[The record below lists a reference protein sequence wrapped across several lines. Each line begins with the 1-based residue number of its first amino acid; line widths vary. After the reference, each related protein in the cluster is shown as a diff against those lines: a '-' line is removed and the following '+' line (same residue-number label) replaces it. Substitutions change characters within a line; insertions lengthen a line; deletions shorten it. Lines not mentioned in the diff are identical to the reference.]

1 MDGGGIVLKLMD
13 FNEECNRTDDDGAD
27 FFNKTGIL
35 ISSIILNYDRI
46 LIEEVDKSIRY
57 VIDLFN

>member
-1 MDGGGIVLKLMD
+1 MLKLMD